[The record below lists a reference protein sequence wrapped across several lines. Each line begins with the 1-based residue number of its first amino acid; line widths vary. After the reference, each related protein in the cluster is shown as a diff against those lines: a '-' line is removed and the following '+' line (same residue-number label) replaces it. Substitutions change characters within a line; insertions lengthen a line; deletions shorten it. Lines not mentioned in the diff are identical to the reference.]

1 MSSDIVLNDLTNDD
15 LLALMAEDVYDGY
28 AVEVVAEVKE
38 ALARGLSPDLVLD
51 QGLGLGMDLVSAGF
65 RNDQLFVPEVA
76 VAARAM
82 KAGLELL
89 GTRTAQAPLQGR
101 AVLGAVRGDL
111 HDLGKTLVAMALAQ
125 AGFEVTDLGV
135 NVKTEAFVAA
145 VVAQRPQVLC
155 LSALLS
161 TSMPF
166 VQEVISALVTAGLR
180 QDILVIVGGTP
191 LNDGFARQYGAD
203 AYCADAASAAAA
215 ALAWVQQR
223 AGRKENESRFVD
235 EKPSALS

>member
-1 MSSDIVLNDLTNDD
+1 MSSDIALGDLSNDD
-15 LLALMAEDVYDGY
+15 LLVLMAEDVYDGY
-28 AVEVVAEVKE
+28 AAMVVAEVKE
-38 ALARGLSPDLVLD
+38 ALARGLSPDLVLN
-51 QGLGLGMDLVSAGF
+51 QGLGPGMDRISAGF
-65 RNDQLFVPEVA
+65 RDDQLFVPEVA

-82 KAGLELL
+82 KAGLESLRAGTAPAHAPLL
-89 GTRTAQAPLQGR
+89 GK

-111 HDLGKTLVAMALAQ
+111 HDLGKTLVAMSLAQ

-135 NVKTEAFVAA
+135 NVKTDAFVA
-145 VVAQRPQVLC
+145 VVAAQRPQVLC

-166 VQEVISALVTAGLR
+166 VQEVIVALNTAGLR
-180 QDILVIVGGTP
+180 QDLLVIVGGAP

-215 ALAWVQQR
+215 ARAWAQQR
-223 AGRKENESRFVD
+223 AGR
-235 EKPSALS
+235 